1 MTMPTAATIA
11 RPVLTVLVGI
21 ILAACGGGE
30 STSTPPP
37 ASVEPP
43 PPVTTPVT
51 IGKGVVTLQTSAFVD
66 STLSATTIGPAGGV
80 LTVTGASDPLAG
92 ARIDV
97 PAGVLTETTN
107 VGLGSASVSSV
118 TGLPDGATA
127 RGRVVHLQLTSAATG
142 AGVGA
147 LQRLVRI
154 TLPVDAS
161 TTDAIAYYQVES
173 GGSLEA
179 MGFDSIDATSHAI
192 TFVTRAPGLSG
203 TVASVSVSSRPQV
216 QGMHVLDT
224 PMSPLFATYVAIG
237 VAQTTLS
244 RFASSQ
250 VVLDTG
256 FKPSLNGFSI
266 LNDGSYYADSGNGNC
281 FGMVGFA
288 KYYYQMGFA
297 SPLADTYR
305 DAQKTATWID
315 DSVAI
320 ELASRVHNQMLAI
333 WSIYGEEL
341 DQQTSWTAV
350 GQGII
355 GALYVTGRPTLV
367 YLRLVV
373 NGGGNDAHAVAAYK
387 ATFHTDGTVSFGIY
401 DPNFQKDD
409 TRALSWSVAG
419 GFDNYASGPN
429 AAASALSYN
438 FFKQMGFSMG
448 LTPDELARD
457 KSDAD
462 AGYPSSVF
470 PTITITSITG
480 QTLGDDVL
488 ANTGTT
494 PQGQTDYVTGDT
506 AVVIEGTVLGG
517 NAQVEGQ
524 VVNNLNIFSP
534 DGNLQQTDIDNQAG
548 GGTGHFRVVVPIKS
562 GVNPIALLASDAGE
576 TGHWAAF
583 KEIYV
588 ESSSAPKYLTA
599 TLTWDQG
606 TSDVDLYVKEP
617 DGAAGTADAGK
628 TGDIVFWAH
637 RAGASTTNAYLDFD
651 NTDGFGP
658 ENYIV
663 KPGLKTEFTDGS
675 SAISANGTYTVG
687 VHYFGWNGDDDA
699 PDRSIG
705 WTVKWRLL
713 KSCNNGCANPETDG
727 LWVTGSQSGRI
738 AHDDDSQAGPAGFS
752 AGGSAWSDKFQIAF
766 PAATT
771 SWTVPPSNTIMLP

>member
-1 MTMPTAATIA
+1 
-11 RPVLTVLVGI
+11 
-21 ILAACGGGE
+21 
-30 STSTPPP
+30 
-37 ASVEPP
+37 
-43 PPVTTPVT
+43 
-51 IGKGVVTLQTSAFVD
+51 
-66 STLSATTIGPAGGV
+66 
-80 LTVTGASDPLAG
+80 
-92 ARIDV
+92 
-97 PAGVLTETTN
+97 
-107 VGLGSASVSSV
+107 
-118 TGLPDGATA
+118 
-127 RGRVVHLQLTSAATG
+127 
-142 AGVGA
+142 
-147 LQRLVRI
+147 
-154 TLPVDAS
+154 
-161 TTDAIAYYQVES
+161 
-173 GGSLEA
+173 
-179 MGFDSIDATSHAI
+179 
-192 TFVTRAPGLSG
+192 
-203 TVASVSVSSRPQV
+203 
-216 QGMHVLDT
+216 MHVLDT

-266 LNDGSYYADSGNGNC
+266 PNDGSYYADSGNGNC

-333 WSIYGEEL
+333 WSTYGEEL

-401 DPNFQKDD
+401 DPNFRKDD
-409 TRALSWSVAG
+409 TRALSMERRRRLRQLRVRRRTPPRRSSATTTSSRS
-419 GFDNYASGPN
+419 AS
-429 AAASALSYN
+429 LSD
-438 FFKQMGFSMG
+438 SHPTSWPATRA
-448 LTPDELARD
+448 TPTRATPPRCFRR
-457 KSDAD
+457 S
-462 AGYPSSVF
+462 PSPRSPGRRWATTCS
-470 PTITITSITG
+470 PTP
-480 QTLGDDVL
+480 
-488 ANTGTT
+488 GTT

-675 SAISANGTYTVG
+675 SAISANGT
-687 VHYFGWNGDDDA
+687 
-699 PDRSIG
+699 RSASTTSAG
-705 WTVKWRLL
+705 TATTTRR
-713 KSCNNGCANPETDG
+713 
-727 LWVTGSQSGRI
+727 TGAS
-738 AHDDDSQAGPAGFS
+738 AGP
-752 AGGSAWSDKFQIAF
+752 
-766 PAATT
+766 
-771 SWTVPPSNTIMLP
+771 